1 MMSLNPHNTLM
12 AHVPLS
18 STIQQRKNLRLRE
31 RQKLETFISAALTL
45 VLELFLNNTFIYHIK
60 IIPAP
65 TKNKSVTYLLK
76 ATTVGSS
83 RDKKKKYNTFL
94 SGILSLGKWRGFF
107 KDANDNL
114 KYMAQ

>member
-65 TKNKSVTYLLK
+65 TKNKSVTYLPK

-94 SGILSLGKWRGFF
+94 SGILSL
-107 KDANDNL
+107 
-114 KYMAQ
+114 